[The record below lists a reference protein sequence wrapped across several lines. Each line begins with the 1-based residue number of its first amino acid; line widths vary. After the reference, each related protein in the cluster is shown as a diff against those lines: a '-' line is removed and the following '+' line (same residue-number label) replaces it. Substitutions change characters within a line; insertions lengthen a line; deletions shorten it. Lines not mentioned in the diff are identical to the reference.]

1 MGVRLQRLIGERRIR
16 ARVALLARR
25 IDADYRDKAPH
36 LVVVLQGAF
45 VFAADLARQISL
57 PITLDF
63 IAVASYGAGTTSSGA
78 VTLAGFDRLDI
89 TGRHVVVIEDIL
101 DTGRTSAVILDRL
114 RPQRPASLAICS
126 LLRKPAAAAL
136 DLPLYAVGFDI
147 PEDFVVGYGMDY
159 AGRYRNLRDIHRLT
173 LDRAAVPRQDGD
185 GDGDGGPPRGQ
196 EGQQER

>member
-1 MGVRLQRLIGERRIR
+1 MAP
-16 ARVALLARR
+16 ARH
-25 IDADYRDKAPH
+25 P
-36 LVVVLQGAF
+36 
-45 VFAADLARQISL
+45 
-57 PITLDF
+57 P
-63 IAVASYGAGTTSSGA
+63 GA
-78 VTLAGFDRLDI
+78 VTLAGLDRLDI
-89 TGRHVVVIEDIL
+89 AGRHVMVIEDIL

-114 RPQRPASLAICS
+114 RPQRPASLAICA

-136 DLPLYAVGFDI
+136 DLPVYAVGFDI

-173 LDRAAVPRQDGD
+173 LDRAAAPRQD